1 MKKYSDVKV
10 KVFAST
16 KKFKSYDIQDEPK
29 ITEVVYA
36 EVLPKFNVDY
46 YEVDIKVI
54 RKKDETLDY
63 LLAYMLRKDSYT
75 ADVIKIEI
83 DENLDVLDIIENY
96 DDSVEEEDEEE
107 DNYAEEDDY
116 GSYDFIVAT
125 PVDNIASAKEA
136 VIAIYN
142 QARSAG
148 LKPRMLLGKQAN
160 LRYYKYYLQSGVKG
174 FVNIGHGY
182 SGGIVLDDGRLT
194 ASWFQ
199 GLSNNPL
206 NPAVVYFNS
215 CKVFNDPLKSAIM
228 KAGAR
233 TYIGGIT
240 NLLIGPS
247 EQVCRCFWD
256 AVKLRSIRCMG
267 NTIRECERLKYPN
280 VGSHGII
287 GDYGPFKEGWHSNKS
302 VIRTHVQDHSQRVWV
317 LFHQSCWIRIRPQS
331 PDGVS
336 NLLMIFSQA
345 LANNRKVDVYIRN
358 GQIQAATLR

>member
-1 MKKYSDVKV
+1 MNNYSNVKV
-10 KVFAST
+10 KVFGSP
-16 KKFKSYDIQDEPK
+16 KEFKSYDIEDEPK
-29 ITEVVYA
+29 ITELMYK
-36 EVLPKFNVDY
+36 EVLPKFDIDY
-46 YEVDIKVI
+46 YEVDVKVM
-54 RKKDETLDY
+54 RKKDQTPDHLV
-63 LLAYMLRKDSYT
+63 AYMLRKESYT

-83 DENLDVLDIIENY
+83 DGNIDLLDIIENY
-96 DDSVEEEDEEE
+96 DDSIEEDEEE
-107 DNYAEEDDY
+107 DHFDEEDEY
-116 GSYDFIVAT
+116 GSYDFIVST
-125 PVDNIASAKEA
+125 PVDNIASAKDA

-142 QARSAG
+142 EAKNAG
-148 LKPRMLLGKQAN
+148 LKPRMLLGSQAN
-160 LRYYKYYLQSGVKG
+160 RAYYKYYLQSGVKG

-182 SGGIVLDDGRLT
+182 SGGIVLHDGTLT

-199 GLSNNPL
+199 GLSDKPL

-256 AVKLRSIRCMG
+256 NVKLKSLKCMG
-267 NTIRECERLKYPN
+267 NTIRACEKLKYPN
-280 VGSHGII
+280 VGSHGLI
-287 GDYGPFKEGWHSNKS
+287 GEYGPFKDGWHSNKS
-302 VIRTHVQDHSQRVWV
+302 VIRTHTKYHSQMAWV
-317 LFHQSCWIRIRPQS
+317 LFNQSCWIRIRPQS
-331 PDGVS
+331 PDGVT

-358 GQIQAATLR
+358 GQIQEATLR